1 MRNYII
7 VALTIATAGC
17 AAKIVS
23 STAQTVVI
31 SASASLAQE
40 AQVLAEQ
47 ECARHAKHARMIHGP
62 SPLTDHFVFECIP

>member
-7 VALTIATAGC
+7 VVLTIAMAGC

-23 STAQTVVI
+23 STDQTVVI
-31 SASASLAQE
+31 SASAARAQE

-47 ECARHAKHARMIHGP
+47 ECTRHGKHASMIHGP
-62 SPLTDHFVFECIP
+62 SPLSDHFVFECVH